1 MEKFFQKFKG
11 SKEILWFL
19 IIQSIGWGGFSFL
32 RSHGVNYIDNYLI
45 TTIYFINLNLLCI
58 YLFRDILKE
67 KWPKPSKLQIAL
79 FLIFFIILSFVY
91 YICEN
96 NSNLPNLLKK
106 FPEISLINFNFRYI
120 LTKSL
125 EILFQQITII
135 FLILLMHRNKV
146 SLKNI
151 TIFFATVFPLTH
163 LVNYFFTTT
172 LFALIFQ
179 VASIIG
185 GLTFPYLIIKIK
197 NGFLYTYL
205 LHWTFYLILKIILAL
220 IYLT

>member
-1 MEKFFQKFKG
+1 MEKFFHNFKE

-32 RSHGVNYIDNYLI
+32 RSHGINYIDNYLI

-58 YLFRDILKE
+58 YLFRDIFKE
-67 KWPKPSKLQIAL
+67 KLSKPSKLQIAL
-79 FLIFFIILSFVY
+79 FLIFFIILGFVY
-91 YICEN
+91 YICGN
-96 NSNLPNLLKK
+96 SSNLPNLLKK

-120 LTKSL
+120 LTKSF

-135 FLILLMHRNKV
+135 FLILLMHKNKV
-146 SLKNI
+146 SLKNM
-151 TIFFATVFPLTH
+151 TIFFATIFPLTH

-205 LHWTFYLILKIILAL
+205 LHWTFYLVLKIILAL